1 MTAPILLLCV
11 FLLYMLSVALLRRFA
26 LPGLMCTRAFSKP
39 AYFEGDEGEMIEV
52 VRNDRPFIIPWLRV
66 ESGVSPYIRFGR
78 QENLNISDTAH
89 TSSLFTLMPY
99 QQIRRRHHVRFLRRG
114 AYDLGRASLT
124 AGDLLGLAEINREQ
138 DMHVPVLV
146 YPRLLDPRDLPAPL
160 FRMVSEM
167 PSSSSLLDD
176 PFLVRGI
183 RPYQIGDPVR
193 DIHWPA
199 TARTGE
205 AHVRLHDR
213 SAQSRLLILMNV
225 QQSADQW
232 GDVLMEYE
240 QGDAEYAIS
249 MAATL
254 CMHALDT
261 GAAAGFSANMPL
273 TGETDCVFLPPE
285 NGEVARERLLAAFA
299 RLKIVRALRF
309 ETFLARLPA
318 MCGVHILV
326 LSRYDS
332 EEIQSALAQLRRM
345 GNHTSLYLMKGGE
358 NA

>member
-1 MTAPILLLCV
+1 
-11 FLLYMLSVALLRRFA
+11 
-26 LPGLMCTRAFSKP
+26 
-39 AYFEGDEGEMIEV
+39 MIEV

-66 ESGVSPYIRFGR
+66 ESGVSPHIRFGR
-78 QENLNISDTAH
+78 QENLNVSDYTH

-99 QQIRRRHHVRFLRRG
+99 QQIRRRHRVRFLRRG

-138 DMHVPVLV
+138 DMSVPVLV
-146 YPRLLDPRDLPAPL
+146 YPRLLDPRDLPEPL
-160 FRMVSEM
+160 YRLVSEM
-167 PSSSSLLDD
+167 PCRSSLLDD

-213 SAQSRLLILMNV
+213 SAQSRLFVVLNMQRN
-225 QQSADQW
+225 ADQW
-232 GDVLMEYE
+232 GDVLMDYE
-240 QGDAEYAIS
+240 QGDIEREIS

-261 GAAAGFSANMPL
+261 GAAAGFAANMPL
-273 TGETDCVFLPPE
+273 TGEEGSACLPPE
-285 NGEVARERLLAAFA
+285 SGEIARERLLAAFA
-299 RLKIVRALRF
+299 RLKIVRTLRF
-309 ETFLARLPA
+309 ETFLERLPA
-318 MCGVHILV
+318 MRGVHILV

-332 EEIQSALAQLRRM
+332 EAIQDALHRLRRM
-345 GNHTSLYLMKGGE
+345 GSEVSLYLMKGGE

>member
-1 MTAPILLLCV
+1 MTAPVLLACALILYL
-11 FLLYMLSVALLRRFA
+11 LSVFVLRRFA

-66 ESGVSPYIRFGR
+66 ESGVSPNIRFGR
-78 QENLNISDTAH
+78 QENLNVSDTAH

-99 QQIRRRHHVRFLRRG
+99 QQIRRRHRVRFLRRG

-124 AGDLLGLAEINREQ
+124 AGDLLGLAEMHREQ
-138 DMHVPVLV
+138 EMSVPVLV
-146 YPRLLDPRDLPAPL
+146 YPRLLDPRDLPEPL

-167 PSSSSLLDD
+167 PVRNSLLSD

-213 SAQSRLLILMNV
+213 SAQSRLLIVLNA
-225 QQSADQW
+225 QRSADQW
-232 GDVLMEYE
+232 GDVLMDYE
-240 QGDAEYAIS
+240 QGNVEYEIS

-261 GAAAGFSANMPL
+261 GAAAGFTANMPL
-273 TGETDCVFLPPE
+273 VGETGSTFLPPDS
-285 NGEVARERLLAAFA
+285 GEVARERLLSAFA
-299 RLKIVRALRF
+299 RLKIVRTLRF
-309 ETFLARLPA
+309 ETFLDRLPA
-318 MCGVHILV
+318 MRGMHILV

-332 EEIQSALAQLRRM
+332 AEIQDALTRLRRM
-345 GNHTSLYLMKGGE
+345 GNETSLHLMKGGE
-358 NA
+358 NG

>member
-1 MTAPILLLCV
+1 MTAPVLLLCV
-11 FLLYMLSVALLRRFA
+11 CALYMLSVSLLRRYA
-26 LPGLMCTRAFSKP
+26 LPGLMCTRTFSKP

-66 ESGVSPYIRFGR
+66 ESGVSPHIRFGR
-78 QENLNISDTAH
+78 QENLNVSDTAH

-99 QQIRRRHHVRFLRRG
+99 QQIRRRHRVRFLRRG

-124 AGDLLGLAEINREQ
+124 AGDLLGLAEIHREQ
-138 DMHVPVLV
+138 EMCVPVLV

-160 FRMVSEM
+160 FRMVSDM
-167 PSSSSLLDD
+167 PVQNSLLED

-213 SAQSRLLILMNV
+213 SAQSRLFVVLNV
-225 QQSADQW
+225 QRSAGQW
-232 GDVLMEYE
+232 GDVLMDYE
-240 QGDAEYAIS
+240 QGGVEHEIS

-261 GAAAGFSANMPL
+261 GAAAGFAANMPL
-273 TGETDCVFLPPE
+273 AGEEGSAFLTPDS
-285 NGEVARERLLAAFA
+285 GEVARERLLAAFA
-299 RLKIVRALRF
+299 RLKIVRTLRF
-309 ETFLARLPA
+309 ETFLERLPA
-318 MCGVHILV
+318 MRGAHILV

-332 EEIQSALAQLRRM
+332 EAIQDALAQLRRA
-345 GNHTSLYLMKGGE
+345 GNQTSLYLMKGGDG
-358 NA
+358 A